1 MVVPPTSP
9 TRNELRA
16 LVRDIRVR
24 FLAPLGDDER
34 AGLDAALVERLR
46 PLLDGRRKVA
56 GYAAMHDEVDPAAI
70 GFTTWPRVG
79 ANGEPLRFHHAH
91 PDDLIRSPGWG
102 IREPDRFAPLV
113 EPDAILVPLVAA
125 DARGNRL
132 GYGKGHYDRTLP
144 LHDAVRIG
152 VAFDCQ
158 VIDHVPAEAWDAP
171 LDWLV
176 TPTRTIRCTHAAT
189 LPPVGVVPGS
199 G

>member
-24 FLAPLGDDER
+24 FLEPLGEAER
-34 AGLDAALVERLR
+34 AALDEALVERLR
-46 PLLDGRRKVA
+46 PLLDGKSKIA
-56 GYAAMHDEVDPAAI
+56 GYAAMRDELDPAGV
-70 GFTTWPRVG
+70 GFKTWPRVG
-79 ANGEPLRFHHAH
+79 SNGEPLSFHHAE

-102 IREPDRFAPLV
+102 IREPDPTAPLV
-113 EPDAILVPLVAA
+113 KPDAILVPLVAA
-125 DARGNRL
+125 DAHGNRL

-176 TPTRTIRCTHAAT
+176 TPTRTIRCIPAAT
-189 LPPVGVVPGS
+189 LPPVGVVPARG
-199 G
+199 